1 MNQEKNIINKS
12 IEEITPSKGA
22 KERMLTNIYQK
33 AQKSEV
39 IEPVANQQQ
48 KPSFFQKLEAMFQ
61 QNRLSLSF
69 CIIAAIALTIT
80 IGPKLGLL
88 LPGDMSVGEG
98 YSPYQQLD
106 TLEQLNENLDLTIS
120 LPEDLDH
127 QSYSIYDKSIGCI
140 DFIWKDQVYTLMVSK
155 DSLDFNDPSSEK
167 ISEEIIDSR
176 YNAILSHTKTNDI
189 TNYSLLWTNGETN
202 FYLTSQSE
210 SSREW
215 MIEIYQ
221 LINF

>member
-1 MNQEKNIINKS
+1 
-12 IEEITPSKGA
+12 
-22 KERMLTNIYQK
+22 
-33 AQKSEV
+33 
-39 IEPVANQQQ
+39 
-48 KPSFFQKLEAMFQ
+48 MFQ